1 MQHRW
6 KHTRRAVRSRSLVRH
21 LTLPYFSSSFL
32 FSSLFL
38 LLLSPSPLFSALNL
52 ASPLSLLT
60 LTRAFNNRGYVFV
73 KRTEKSHRGFNAGKA
88 RQKQKEKRE
97 RGEKVYTPVPE
108 TRHVAIPR
116 VARLKRERTE
126 KRNERWKKKK
136 AERKTGIEKEKKG
149 REGAEREREREWCRL
164 WAARRKVLKA
174 SAFIRQTPP
183 RSASFHHFLLPLPFT
198 VSCTVYNHPR
208 NRATLGNYHGTVAIT
223 GTAILFVHAR

>member
-38 LLLSPSPLFSALNL
+38 LLLSPSLFSALNL

-73 KRTEKSHRGFNAGKA
+73 KRTEKSRRGFNAGKA

-136 AERKTGIEKEKKG
+136 SRKKDGDWKREKRKRGGRERKRKRKMQALSRSEKSAKSVGIYSTN
-149 REGAEREREREWCRL
+149 
-164 WAARRKVLKA
+164 A
-174 SAFIRQTPP
+174 SAQRELSPL
-183 RSASFHHFLLPLPFT
+183 SSSFTFYSL
-198 VSCTVYNHPR
+198 V
-208 NRATLGNYHGTVAIT
+208 HGV
-223 GTAILFVHAR
+223 